1 MEHETPAIYG
11 LMAEFDQP
19 ERLVAAARRAAEA
32 GYRALNAYA
41 PYPVEGLAEALGQAH
56 TRLPLLVLV
65 GGALGGAA
73 GYLLQLWTMA
83 FDYPLNIG
91 GRPLNSWPAFIPV
104 TFECIILGAALAAV
118 FGMLGLNGLP
128 MPYHPLFNV
137 ERFALASRDRFFL
150 AIRAIDPKFDL
161 GETRRFLESTG
172 AREVTEVQQ

>member
-56 TRLPLLVLV
+56 TRLPLLVLI

-104 TFECIILGAALAAV
+104 TFETTVLGAALTAV
-118 FGMLGLNGLP
+118 IGMLWLNGLP
-128 MPYHPLFNV
+128 EPYHPAFNLPGF
-137 ERFALASRDRFFL
+137 RLASRDRFFL
-150 AIRAIDPKFDL
+150 CVRASDPAFEPDA
-161 GETRRFLESTG
+161 TRRFLEG
-172 AREVTEVQQ
+172 LAPLRVDEVAW